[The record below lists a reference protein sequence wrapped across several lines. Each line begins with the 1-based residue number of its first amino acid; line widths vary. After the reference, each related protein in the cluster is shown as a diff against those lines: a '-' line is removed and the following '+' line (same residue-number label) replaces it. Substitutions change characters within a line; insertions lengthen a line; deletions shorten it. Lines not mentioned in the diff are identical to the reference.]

1 MVLANQSKI
10 TYRLCRT
17 VACSTRY
24 GKTVFSEWA
33 AMNYRG
39 SKGFAHGK
47 TPLAAVLL
55 VNLGTPEAPT
65 ASAVRRYLAEFL
77 ADPRVIELPRWLWW
91 LILHG
96 VILRLRP
103 RRSAQAYQRIWS
115 TSGSPLLTHTRELTV
130 ALQDALKDAPGQV
143 EVHLAMRYGEPSIAT
158 VLRQL
163 QSRNLR
169 RLLVLPLYP
178 QYSGTTTGSVF
189 DAVAKELGGWRWLP
203 ELGFISDYFQCPGYA
218 EALAGRI
225 AAHHAQNGHDGHL
238 LFSFH
243 GIPERY
249 VLSGDPYYCHCL
261 ATARRVAELLQLGD
275 AAYSV
280 SFQSRVGRERWLHPY
295 TDHELARLAAAGIKN
310 VDVICPAFAVDCLET
325 LEEIAIGE
333 RERFLQLGGSR
344 LSYIPALNAE
354 PDHTRVLAALIRQ
367 RSQHWPE
374 WHADATQQGVVEQAQ
389 SCERHRVASPEFGR
403 DKQ

>member
-1 MVLANQSKI
+1 MVKPDFPEQ
-10 TYRLCRT
+10 TP
-17 VACSTRY
+17 
-24 GKTVFSEWA
+24 
-33 AMNYRG
+33 MNYRG
-39 SKGFAHGK
+39 RKNFEHGEP
-47 TPLAAVLL
+47 TLAAVLL

-65 ASAVRRYLAEFL
+65 TTAVRRYLAEFL
-77 ADPRVIELPRWLWW
+77 ADPRVIELPRLLWW

-103 RRSAQAYQRIWS
+103 RRSAHAYQRVW
-115 TSGSPLLTHTRELTV
+115 TTAGSPLLGHTRDLAR
-130 ALQDALKDAPGQV
+130 ALQNAVNDAPGRI
-143 EVHLAMRYGEPSIAT
+143 EVQMAMRYGEPSIAT

-163 QSRNLR
+163 PPRNLR

-189 DAVAKELGGWRWLP
+189 DAVASELSSWRWLP
-203 ELGFISDYFQCPGYA
+203 ELGFINDYFQAPGYT

-225 AAHHAQNGHDGHL
+225 AAHRAQMADDGHL

-249 VLSGDPYYCHCL
+249 VRNGDPYYCHCL
-261 ATARRVAELLQLGD
+261 ATARRVAEHLHL
-275 AAYSV
+275 ASTAYSV

-295 TDHELARLAAAGIKN
+295 TDHELARLAAAGTKN

-333 RERFLQLGGSR
+333 RARFLQLGGRR
-344 LSYIPALNAE
+344 LSYIAALNAE
-354 PDHTRVLAALIRQ
+354 PDHVSVLAALIRQ
-367 RSQHWPE
+367 HSQHWPE
-374 WHADATQQGVVEQAQ
+374 WSAEQTQAAVISQAE
-389 SCERHRVASPEFGR
+389 SCQRQRAARPDFGTDQR
-403 DKQ
+403 